1 MLQSSG
7 SSRETFSHAA
17 FHPLCVWCMCVVYAH
32 LPYVSMF
39 VYVRGVCTST
49 ICIYV
54 FVYVHGVR
62 TYVCVC
68 LCMCVVYAHL
78 PYVCVVYAHLPYVCV
93 WCMHIYH
100 MCVCLCMCSAIFLA
114 SSFPTFVALSK
125 TQPIKLR
132 PITDVLALVKCRRPS
147 C

>member
-1 MLQSSG
+1 MLQSPG

-39 VYVRGVCTST
+39 VYVSGVCPST

-54 FVYVHGVR
+54 FVYVHGVC
-62 TYVCVC
+62 TSTIYMCVFVYVCGIC
-68 LCMCVVYAHL
+68 TFTI
-78 PYVCVVYAHLPYVCV
+78 CV
-93 WCMHIYH
+93 W
-100 MCVCLCMCSAIFLA
+100 CMCSAIFLA
-114 SSFPTFVALSK
+114 SSFPTFAALSK